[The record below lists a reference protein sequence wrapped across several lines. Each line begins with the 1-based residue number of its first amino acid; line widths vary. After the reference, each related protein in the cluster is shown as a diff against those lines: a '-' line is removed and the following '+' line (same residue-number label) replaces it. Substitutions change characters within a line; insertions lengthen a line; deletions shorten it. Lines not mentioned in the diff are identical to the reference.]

1 MTFRNA
7 VVTDNRKH
15 CQMRF
20 SEAFALSEELA
31 INRCEMQISAKFSV
45 VWEQVQEQ
53 LEIRCSIHLSYGREC
68 VKNTFNYSTE
78 STFDRAISEPQNVHS
93 LA

>member
-1 MTFRNA
+1 MAGVRNSTERIRASTFRNA

-53 LEIRCSIHLSYGREC
+53 LEIRCSIHLSYGRQ
-68 VKNTFNYSTE
+68 TG
-78 STFDRAISEPQNVHS
+78 R
-93 LA
+93 L